1 VIPWLIATTVILV
14 AVASG
19 AAAWADH
26 GGLSS
31 AGLSPVVTALLWAGG
46 TFLAG
51 IAVIAIV
58 TVLSRSRRRSPP
70 PPDA

>member
-1 VIPWLIATTVILV
+1 MSLLA
-14 AVASG
+14 A

-26 GGLSS
+26 GGGLSS
-31 AGLSPVVTALLWAGG
+31 PGLSPAVTALLWAGA

-58 TVLSRSRRRSPP
+58 TILSRRRTPP